1 MATIE
6 GAILEWVEI
15 IQAVDGIQNVPD
27 TPLEQVTST
36 PQVMIYNT
44 DGFSLNEPND
54 IEKSLHNVQLAV
66 VMPLSNLSYAIKTML
81 PLYEKIVKALWDH
94 RNSRASANAA
104 TFEQITYT
112 FGIIEWAQL
121 DLYGYIFTLN
131 NVKIWNN
138 L

>member
-1 MATIE
+1 M
-6 GAILEWVEI
+6 
-15 IQAVDGIQNVPD
+15 
-27 TPLEQVTST
+27 
-36 PQVMIYNT
+36 
-44 DGFSLNEPND
+44 D